1 MTTFDE
7 AGISRAIL
15 RAYHQK
21 LDDHLISDV
30 VIVGAGP
37 SGMVAAHDLAKRG
50 YKVAIIE
57 MRLATGGGIWGGAMS
72 MNEVVIQ
79 EEAKQILDEFEI
91 GTTEVSEGLYTADSV
106 EMSTGLCYRALRA
119 GAKVFN
125 MTTVEDI
132 CIHDSIVTGVVI
144 NRTSATANLPIDPL
158 MLTARRDRRRDR
170 PRHRADRSAA
180 ATRTAQGHRR
190 LRTTRRRTD
199 ERRRGREVRRRE
211 GRRGLPGP
219 VDLRH
224 VRLRDVRRAAHGT
237 HLRRHAP
244 VRSST
249 RRHARRA
256 PRTARQRLSTI
267 EHSTRGA
274 FGRTRRFRARS

>member
-158 MLTARRDRRRDR
+158 MLTAR
-170 PRHRADRSAA
+170 
-180 ATRTAQGHRR
+180 ATVDGTGHDTV
-190 LRTTRRRTD
+190 LID
-199 ERRRGREVRRRE
+199 LLQ
-211 GRRGLPGP
+211 RRGLLKGTAVSERLGDGPMNVVEGEKFVVEKAGEVFPGLWICGMSVCATYGGP
-219 VDLRH
+219 RMGPIFGGMLLSGR
-224 VRLRDVRRAAHGT
+224 RLGGMLVE
-237 HLRRHAP
+237 
-244 VRSST
+244 
-249 RRHARRA
+249 
-256 PRTARQRLSTI
+256 RLGQPASV
-267 EHSTRGA
+267 
-274 FGRTRRFRARS
+274 